1 MHAVHMYIYVHAPG
15 IPESTQGI
23 DVNTHWRFYGASTL
37 YGCDIDCVWLCSLI
51 YTTSGKENR
60 VKSSIVP
67 RGPRGT
73 SVSER
78 EIERA
83 RANIFQ
89 SQGGSQLV
97 RIADIELLQS
107 RS

>member
-1 MHAVHMYIYVHAPG
+1 MYIYVHAPG
-15 IPESTQGI
+15 IPESTQGGI

-37 YGCDIDCVWLCSLI
+37 FGCDIDCAWLCSLT
-51 YTTSGKENR
+51 YTTSGKENS
-60 VKSSIVP
+60 VKSNIV
-67 RGPRGT
+67 PRGT
-73 SVSER
+73 SVSEK